1 MPGAL
6 TFLDLLVTG
15 DEDRFVERDIR
26 IARLAASEATEA
38 RAAIRAT
45 IPPAPVESPRLH
57 PEEAGM
63 SLSPARGEEVATHAV
78 SANARFFRLTA
89 AAPRYIQLV

>member
-45 IPPAPVESPRLH
+45 IPPPRSSHLGSIRRKRAC
-57 PEEAGM
+57 P
-63 SLSPARGEEVATHAV
+63 SLPPGGRRSQRT
-78 SANARFFRLTA
+78 
-89 AAPRYIQLV
+89 Q